1 MNYQCTF
8 CQFRMFENLLK
19 KHQLDE
25 QTKDNIVHNFVEY
38 LAHSD
43 RNKTAPQV
51 ARDLHKKIREMIH
64 NDDPYH
70 EEKKYH
76 NHFMQSYYPEL
87 KKKVIESVNPFDTAL
102 RIAIAGNIIDFGP
115 AQDFD
120 IMQTINNTLSS
131 DFAIDQSQEFLK
143 DIQNAETILYL
154 GDNAGEI
161 VADKLFIETINH
173 PNLYFATRGAP
184 IINDITIDDAIQT
197 EIDKT
202 ATIISNG
209 YDAPSTILDK
219 VSEEFMNIYRNADI
233 IISKG
238 QGNLE
243 GLIDEKSPK
252 IYFLLTVKCQ
262 LIGDLIGVQ
271 KGDFVVASNHLIHQN
286 RKEPV

>member
-1 MNYQCTF
+1 
-8 CQFRMFENLLK
+8 MFENLLK
-19 KHQLDE
+19 KHPLDE
-25 QTKDNIVHNFVEY
+25 QTKNNIVHDFVNY

-43 RNKTAPQV
+43 REKTAPQV
-51 ARDLHKKIREMIH
+51 ARDLHKNIREMIK

-70 EEKKYH
+70 EEKQYH
-76 NHFMQSYYPEL
+76 NQFMLTHYPAL
-87 KKKVIESVNPFDTAL
+87 QKKVTESDNPFETAL

-120 IMQTINNTLSS
+120 IMETINNTLKS
-131 DFAIDQSQEFLK
+131 DFAIDQSGELQN
-143 DIQNAETILYL
+143 DIQTAKTILYL

-161 VADKLFIETINH
+161 VADKLFIETLNH

-184 IINDITIDDAIQT
+184 IINDITIEDAIQT

-202 ATIISNG
+202 ANIISNG

-219 VSEEFMNIYRNADI
+219 VSEEFMEIYKKADI

-243 GLIDEKSPK
+243 GLINEKSPK

-262 LIGDLIGVQ
+262 LIGDLIGVR
-271 KGDFVVASNHLIHQN
+271 KGDFVVVSNYLIHQS
-286 RKEPV
+286 RKEPA

>member
-19 KHQLDE
+19 KHHLDE
-25 QTKDNIVHNFVEY
+25 QTKNNIVHDFVNY

-43 RNKTAPQV
+43 REKTAPQV
-51 ARDLHKKIREMIH
+51 ARDLHKNIREMIK

-70 EEKKYH
+70 EEKQYH
-76 NHFMQSYYPEL
+76 NQFMLTHYPAL
-87 KKKVIESVNPFDTAL
+87 QKKVTGSDNPFETAL

-120 IMQTINNTLSS
+120 IMETINNTLKS
-131 DFAIDQSQEFLK
+131 DFAIDQSGEFQN
-143 DIQNAETILYL
+143 DIRNAKTILYL

-161 VADKLFIETINH
+161 VADKLFIETLNH

-184 IINDITIDDAIQT
+184 IINDITIEDAIQT

-202 ATIISNG
+202 ANIISNG

-219 VSEEFMNIYRNADI
+219 VSEEFMNIYKKADI

-243 GLIDEKSPK
+243 GLINEKSPK

-262 LIGDLIGVQ
+262 LIGDLIGVR
-271 KGDFVVASNHLIHQN
+271 KGDFVVVSNHLIHQR

>member
-1 MNYQCTF
+1 
-8 CQFRMFENLLK
+8 MFENLLK

>member
-19 KHQLDE
+19 KHPLDE
-25 QTKDNIVHNFVEY
+25 QTKNNIVHDFVNY

-43 RNKTAPQV
+43 REKTAPQV
-51 ARDLHKKIREMIH
+51 ARDLHKNIREMIK

-70 EEKKYH
+70 EEKQYH
-76 NHFMQSYYPEL
+76 NQFMLTHYPAL
-87 KKKVIESVNPFDTAL
+87 QKKVTESDNPFETAL

-120 IMQTINNTLSS
+120 IMETINNTLKS
-131 DFAIDQSQEFLK
+131 DFAIDQSGELQN
-143 DIQNAETILYL
+143 DIQTAKTILYL

-161 VADKLFIETINH
+161 VADKLFIETLNH

-184 IINDITIDDAIQT
+184 IINDITIEDAIQT

-202 ATIISNG
+202 ANIISNG

-219 VSEEFMNIYRNADI
+219 VSEEFMEIYKKADI

-243 GLIDEKSPK
+243 GLINEKSPK

-262 LIGDLIGVQ
+262 LIGDLIGVR
-271 KGDFVVASNHLIHQN
+271 KGDFVVVSNYLIHQS
-286 RKEPV
+286 RKEPA